1 METKKLGFQADIK
14 ISSLLEYV
22 WIMRGKKVKGKID
35 EGMKENRK

>member
-1 METKKLGFQADIK
+1 VLKKSNAFQADIK

-22 WIMRGKKVKGKID
+22 WIMRKKKVKGKID